1 MKVGFPY
8 IAFHGRLSANRGQLD
23 ISLEIALLAEDH
35 SAVGTVASKVTKQQN
50 ARSQRTRPITL
61 VGTAMRKGILAKTVP
76 CRKIGARSSAR
87 TVVKVSLTSYGF
99 AVIQSL
105 MLWTVGHGKGRCT
118 NPPVE
123 SGDGGFGSGGG
134 WDNAGGFDNSGGS
147 ILHLLSV
154 VMDLTGKMPVLRLGL
169 LTRPGPLLQQ
179 KPPSAVAV
187 TPGENP
193 AHMVVQTLS
202 SNLHSI
208 SVGFMMSNT
217 ASCHRFAR

>member
-8 IAFHGRLSANRGQLD
+8 IAFDGRLSANRGQLD

-35 SAVGTVASKVTKQQN
+35 LAVGTVARKVTKQQN

-134 WDNAGGFDNSGGS
+134 WDNAGGFDNPGGFNTAPALGGDGSEWQNAGAETGAVDSAWATAPAETTVGGS
-147 ILHLLSV
+147 S
-154 VMDLTGKMPVLRLGL
+154 DTW
-169 LTRPGPLLQQ
+169 
-179 KPPSAVAV
+179 
-187 TPGENP
+187 
-193 AHMVVQTLS
+193 
-202 SNLHSI
+202 
-208 SVGFMMSNT
+208 
-217 ASCHRFAR
+217 